1 MDTLLQSPSPAL
13 YSSTREAAVSQ
24 LSLATTYLASFT
36 LAQLALK
43 VLTSLFS
50 SLPKLLS
57 KPSLSENFPLQ
68 VSDAS
73 LESVNVLLKQVVPAS
88 YTSQCEP
95 LVDGIKKVRRH
106 VEEVRREGA
115 RANGSKK
122 VGDLDLIRSPG
133 CISCG

>member
-1 MDTLLQSPSPAL
+1 M
-13 YSSTREAAVSQ
+13 SQ
-24 LSLATTYLASFT
+24 LTQATTYLASFT

-73 LESVNVLLKQVVPAS
+73 LESVDVLLKQVVPAS

-122 VGDLDLIRSPG
+122 VGDLDLL
-133 CISCG
+133 